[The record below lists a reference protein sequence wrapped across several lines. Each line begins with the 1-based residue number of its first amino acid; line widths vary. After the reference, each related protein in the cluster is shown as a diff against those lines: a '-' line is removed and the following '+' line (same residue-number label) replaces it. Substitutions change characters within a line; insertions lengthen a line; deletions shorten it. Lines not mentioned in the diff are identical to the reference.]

1 MVASVYPYVIFYV
14 QVKKFL
20 RKHML
25 QHAHPAKFVAEL
37 MGIMWG
43 IYFLWQQ
50 NWIGAVV
57 SSVLLFFGSSLVTWN
72 RSVEYLADTS
82 LGRVMLVYATP
93 LTFLI
98 YNASA
103 LPVIYGAWTH
113 QVIYIIIGYSIM
125 LLPHWWMWKK

>member
-1 MVASVYPYVIFYV
+1 MMASANPYVVFYGPV
-14 QVKKFL
+14 NKFL

-25 QHAHPAKFVAEL
+25 QHAHPAKFVAEV

-43 IYFLWQQ
+43 LYFLWQQ

-57 SSVLLFFGSSLVTWN
+57 SSVLLFLGSSLLTWN
-72 RSVEYLADTS
+72 ESVESLADTP

-93 LTFLI
+93 LNFLI
-98 YNASA
+98 YNVSA

-113 QVIYIIIGYSIM
+113 QVLYIVAGYSLM
-125 LLPHWWMWKK
+125 LLPHLWWWRR

>member
-1 MVASVYPYVIFYV
+1 MN
-14 QVKKFL
+14 KFL

-25 QHAHPAKFVAEL
+25 QHAHPAKFVAEV

-50 NWIGAVV
+50 SWIGAVV
-57 SSVLLFFGSSLVTWN
+57 SSVLLFLGSSLLTWN
-72 RSVEYLADTS
+72 ESVESLADTP

-93 LTFLI
+93 LNFLI
-98 YNASA
+98 YNVSA

-113 QVIYIIIGYSIM
+113 QVLYIVAGYSLM
-125 LLPHWWMWKK
+125 LLPHLWWWRR

>member
-1 MVASVYPYVIFYV
+1 VASAIPYVVFYFPV
-14 QVKKFL
+14 NNFL

-43 IYFLWQQ
+43 LYFLWDQ

-57 SSVLLFFGSSLVTWN
+57 SSVLFFLASTIILWN
-72 RSVEYLADTS
+72 RPVEYLAATP

-93 LTFLI
+93 VTFLI
-98 YNASA
+98 YNVSA

-113 QVIYIIIGYSIM
+113 QVIYILIGYSIM
-125 LLPHWWMWKK
+125 LLPHLWMWKK

>member
-1 MVASVYPYVIFYV
+1 MN
-14 QVKKFL
+14 KFL

-57 SSVLLFFGSSLVTWN
+57 SSVLLFLSSTLITWN
-72 RSVEYLADTS
+72 KSMNYLAATP

-98 YNASA
+98 YNLSA

-113 QVIYIIIGYSIM
+113 QVIYILAGYSIM
-125 LLPHWWMWKK
+125 LLPHLWMWKK